1 MSEVRRYEP
10 VGQQAESCQ
19 GCGLRGVGQAWD
31 TCLSVRFTNEE
42 VPTPGPAALEG
53 AKPMEQADPEL
64 MPARN
69 VALFEVRYIKILQY
83 WRIFGV
89 LENSPVIL
97 QKVRIARVP
106 NNPV

>member
-1 MSEVRRYEP
+1 MLEVRRYEP
-10 VGQQAESCQ
+10 EGQQAESCQ

-53 AKPMEQADPEL
+53 AKHMDQADPEL
-64 MPARN
+64 MPVRN
-69 VALFEVRYIKILQY
+69 DALFEVRYIKILQY

-97 QKVRIARVP
+97 QKVRIAHMP